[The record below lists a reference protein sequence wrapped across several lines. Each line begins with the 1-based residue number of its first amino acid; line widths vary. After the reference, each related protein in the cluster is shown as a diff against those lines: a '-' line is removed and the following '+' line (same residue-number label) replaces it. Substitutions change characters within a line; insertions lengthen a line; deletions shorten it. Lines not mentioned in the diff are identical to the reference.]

1 MPGRISLI
9 LSCVIA
15 LGLLLS
21 GCAATGK
28 PTIWKDKE
36 ASFTGYRQVKI
47 LPVVNETGKTFE
59 QDVAALLTAQ
69 LKEKFQEK
77 NLPISEAAQPGDDTL
92 VVQSTM
98 LVFVAGDAFK
108 RWLMPG
114 AGKTQCTV
122 RTRLLAPGTD
132 QVLAEIVAAKEVGA
146 GGLYSAGA
154 DEWILKDAAEDI
166 AQAVADILHPTEAK

>member
-1 MPGRISLI
+1 MPGRVSLA
-9 LSCVIA
+9 LSCLIA
-15 LGLLLS
+15 FCFLIS

-36 ASFTGYRQVKI
+36 ASFTDYRQLDVRA
-47 LPVVNETGKTFE
+47 VSNETGKTFE
-59 QDVAALLTAQ
+59 EDVAALLTTQ
-69 LKEKFQEK
+69 LKEKFVEK
-77 NLPISEAAQPGDDTL
+77 NLPLLEAAQPGDDTL
-92 VVQSTM
+92 IVQSAM

-122 RTRLLAPGTD
+122 RTRLVDARTD
-132 QVLAEIVAAKEVGA
+132 RMVAEIVTAKEVAA
-146 GGLYSAGA
+146 GGLYSVGA
-154 DEWILKDAAEDI
+154 DEWILKDVAEDI